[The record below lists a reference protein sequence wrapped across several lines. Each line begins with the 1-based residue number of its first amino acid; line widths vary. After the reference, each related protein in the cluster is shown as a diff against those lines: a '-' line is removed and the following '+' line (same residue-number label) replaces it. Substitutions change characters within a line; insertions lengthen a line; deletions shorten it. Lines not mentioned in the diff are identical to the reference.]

1 LERMN
6 NGRRL
11 RKTLHK
17 PKGLGI
23 RYSDLDIQKRVE
35 IYNFA
40 LEKAKEMIS
49 KNELNLHELSRIIM
63 RNYGVH
69 IWPATIRDWVIGRK
83 HPLRNPQLN
92 PITKAPRRPPD
103 PQIIPTTLGLLYSDL
118 HFRTVYNTLVLSLTT
133 TYEAFARNIA
143 RQYSKYG
150 HTSIKPILC
159 GDEPEWR
166 LYVYLDRASWDKIFM
181 TPPLSLSR
189 EETRAFL
196 THVIDG
202 DGWITLHYKKR
213 RPTFHINISS
223 SYADKTKLFL
233 DLFQKLG
240 YQATILIRPPRTY
253 NVKGRVVRQKRR
265 ERMVVLYRKDDVTDF
280 LCSTKFLHPMKEA
293 KRIWALKIINSGMD
307 IEEAK
312 KIWRYLRQ
320 VEKTTKIYS
329 KLRAALIL
337 SEKQDV
343 LNIIKNLKKK
353 YVESVRL
360 LKQLRVTLTL

>member
-1 LERMN
+1 MN

-118 HFRTVYNTLVLSLTT
+118 HFRTIYNTLVLSLTT

-143 RQYSKYG
+143 RLYLRYG
-150 HTSIKPILC
+150 YINIAPILC
-159 GDEPEWR
+159 REVPEWR
-166 LYVYLDRASWDKIFM
+166 LNIYLDRASWNKIFM
-181 TPPLSLSR
+181 TPLSSLSK
-189 EETRAFL
+189 EETRVFL
-196 THVIDG
+196 TRVIDG
-202 DGWITLHYKKR
+202 DGWITLNYGKK
-213 RPTFHINISS
+213 RPTFLVAISS
-223 SYADKTKLFL
+223 CYADKAGLFSE
-233 DLFQKLG
+233 LFQKLG
-240 YQATILIRPPRTY
+240 YQAAILIRSPRIY
-253 NVKGRVVRQKRR
+253 DINGRAVKQKRR
-265 ERMVVLYRKDDVTDF
+265 ERMIVLYRKGDVID
-280 LCSTKFLHPMKEA
+280 LLRSTKFLHPMKEV
-293 KRIWALKIINSGMD
+293 KRRWALKMIDSGLSM
-307 IEEAK
+307 EKSK

-320 VEKTTKIYS
+320 VEKTAKIYS

-343 LNIIKNLKKK
+343 LNTIKNLKKK